1 MRVPCGIHE
10 PVVLWILLQVDEQLF
25 QLQHERADLLKR
37 IDEDQEDLNELMEK
51 HKALIAQV
59 GAGAVSN
66 PERALRK
73 PCRLAQRGGG
83 PWGCTGGWGP
93 QDTEAVMKKGRLRA
107 PAPLT
112 CTFEFSFRRCF
123 AFSFNTWGILQLPLW
138 VLF

>member
-59 GAGAVSN
+59 GAGAESPTLGGLSESPAGWHREVVAPGGAQGAGN
-66 PERALRK
+66 PRTQKL
-73 PCRLAQRGGG
+73 
-83 PWGCTGGWGP
+83 
-93 QDTEAVMKKGRLRA
+93 
-107 PAPLT
+107 
-112 CTFEFSFRRCF
+112 
-123 AFSFNTWGILQLPLW
+123 
-138 VLF
+138 